1 MLLPDNEIRH
11 RRHAINDYVREFDSF
26 NKVSEDVQEQK
37 SPFAGLYAIVC
48 FLIILVLCVGQ
59 INDYIQND
67 DVIYKFDVDIS
78 YDEKPTMAFDLM
90 IATPCSSL
98 NVFALSQGG
107 ASNNAE
113 GIVKEPSRFEM
124 DDKERKLW
132 DRLKEAQQK
141 QYQAGTRFKALSDMS
156 FVSSY
161 VEEGLRSIADDK
173 VAEEVNEI
181 QQRRDSA
188 PSKPNQNHGGHEIVM
203 LIGNGMGMFQLIKE
217 NSNIEDGSSACR
229 VHGSMSILKA
239 EGKLIVSPTNTINL
253 QEFFGADIGGRTATN
268 FSHRIESFHFGPHI
282 RGLVTPLGGADKIST
297 SGHTMYKYFIKIVPT
312 RIYNRFG
319 GHTLTYQYSVTS
331 MQRDMHES
339 GFVSS
344 GIAFTYEFT
353 AYVVEI
359 WPKQIYTPKVIN
371 GGFAGIVGV
380 TCVFPLDLIKTR
392 LQNQRP
398 DAQGKLQY
406 KGIIDCAKK
415 TFAAGGNRFHQK
427 FFSMYSGSG
436 ANLLLIT
443 PEKAIKLVAND
454 FFRYQLSTPGQK
466 TLSVPKGMLAGG
478 LAGFCQIIVTTPM
491 ELLKIQGQQASGK
504 KVTATQLAMSL
515 LREKGVL
522 GLYQGLGPTMARDVT
537 FSLIYFP
544 LFAKLDSLGPRKSD
558 GSGDAVFYASFV
570 AGIIAGAVGSFCVTP
585 LTRIQLIN
593 NEPGVKP
600 YKGIRDAFMKI
611 LEFEGPRALF
621 KGALSRVL
629 VTAPLFGIAQTV
641 YYIGVAEY
649 VLGIKKV
656 QHV

>member
-1 MLLPDNEIRH
+1 MLMKWRFESIIYWLCACMLLPDNEIRH
-11 RRHAINDYVREFDSF
+11 RRHALNDYVREFDSF

-37 SPFAGLYAIVC
+37 SPFAGLYAIGC
-48 FLIILVLCVGQ
+48 FVIIFVLCVGQ

-90 IATPCSSL
+90 IAMPCSSL

-107 ASNNAE
+107 GSNSAE

-124 DDKERKLW
+124 DDKEQKLW

-141 QYQAGTRFKALSDMS
+141 QYQVGTRFKALSDMS

-188 PSKPNQNHGGHEIVM
+188 PSKPNQNRGDNTNV
-203 LIGNGMGMFQLIKE
+203 
-217 NSNIEDGSSACR
+217 EDQSSACR

-253 QEFFGADIGGRTATN
+253 QEFFGAEIGGHTATN

-282 RGLVTPLGGADKIST
+282 RGLVTPLGGADKISNN
-297 SGHTMYKYFIKIVPT
+297 GHTMYKYFIKIVPT

-331 MQRDMHES
+331 MQRDMNES

-359 WPKQIYTPKVIN
+359 WPKHMYTPKIIN

-415 TFAAGGNRFHQK
+415 TFAAGGTRFHQK

-466 TLSVPKGMLAGG
+466 ALSVPRGMLAGG

-504 KVTATQLAMSL
+504 KVTATQLALSL

-570 AGIIAGAVGSFCVTP
+570 AGIIAGAVGSFSVTP
-585 LTRIQLIN
+585 LLIN